1 MLSRMAAAEALA
13 AEARQAYRAKLTA
26 KAKIAKAEAGR

>member
-13 AEARQAYRAKLTA
+13 AEARQAYRAKVAAT
-26 KAKIAKAEAGR
+26 AKIAKAEAGR